1 MQKRISYNHRYA
13 LLRALQRVLVCLLKS
28 VGTSGLKI
36 TICLCAVV
44 ILLAHHPEQMH
55 AQLTR
60 EPAQQPDQPVYNVFW
75 ASSNVGISTVR
86 NPSAGSLNSTVMHT
100 FGLIDGGIE
109 RFYGLDDGANTRI
122 GLEYGILDRWSVSL
136 GRMTFNKIVDV
147 GGKVNILRQTISGSV
162 PLELAAKGKVGIT
175 TVPGLGLTFN
185 DRLSYFLSLMI
196 ARKFDRFSLQL
207 SPMITHFN
215 RTVADNPK
223 QLIGLGVVT
232 SYELSD
238 RFALS
243 AEYLPV
249 LGDRNTGTRDA
260 MAVAL
265 NINTGGHIFQLFL
278 TSSQWHKEPF
288 MMANNRDRFWDG
300 EIRFGFNIHR
310 VFGIGR

>member
-1 MQKRISYNHRYA
+1 MQKRILFNHRNA
-13 LLRALQRVLVCLLKS
+13 AMQQVPVRLAKS
-28 VGTSGLKI
+28 AKTPVMKI
-36 TICLCAVV
+36 TICLCAVLIMLV
-44 ILLAHHPEQMH
+44 HHPEQSYG
-55 AQLTR
+55 QLAR
-60 EPAQQPDQPVYNVFW
+60 EPVRQPDQPVYNVFW

-86 NPSAGSLNSTVMHT
+86 NPSAGSLNTTVMHT

-122 GLEYGILDRWSVSL
+122 GLEYGIFDRWSVSL

-147 GGKVNILRQTISGSV
+147 GGKVNILRQTISDSV
-162 PLELAAKGKVGIT
+162 PLELAAKGKLGIT
-175 TVPGLGLTFN
+175 TMPGLGLDYN

-215 RTVADNPK
+215 RTVADNPE

-232 SYELSD
+232 SYELND

-265 NINTGGHIFQLFL
+265 NIDTGGHIFQLFL
-278 TSSQWHKEPF
+278 TSSQWHNEPF
-288 MMANNRDRFWDG
+288 MMANNRDRFLNG